1 MSNPFPASEKPSP
14 PNSVR
19 SFGAVSSSNH
29 VPSTTSKAEP
39 KAITCPARTQ
49 RDVADAES
57 QPIADSLGY
66 KNGHPPTLGS
76 NGVLDDYEGSDPNT
90 PRLPPTKLGNTD
102 LENIPHEAAVSL
114 DPPDQPS
121 ESFVSSQLEFK
132 GYPYPSSGAAAST
145 FSSSLSE
152 PSAQNFDKQSRSE
165 QEEPAYSYS
174 QDRSHIKAWL
184 ERSQQAYTV
193 PPNNESTPPPYISRT
208 KSHGIAS
215 NTRMSGTWSQ
225 EGAQMSVVPRRE
237 RPTAMGA
244 REEAFSEEKRNRSS
258 SRSSQSRVEKRI
270 EATMADAE
278 PSSHARSRK
287 SSHVLGL
294 FKENKSSHDT
304 KKGQERQRTASD
316 NSIDAFPSGTDM
328 RADEVFRSGH
338 EARPVVSKTHDH
350 REEASEIVGGP
361 VPMRF
366 LQERR
371 QSQPK
376 KQSQLDQQF
385 LRKASATGL
394 KKSRSE
400 TDLTVDDLRP
410 AIGQGQDKVEG
421 VPEHKI
427 PPRLLEEIRDYHN
440 LTTPFHD
447 KFRSTQPKSTGI
459 NLVSKDK
466 QTASRHR
473 EAQMSREEDSDKADL
488 PKLTGEPENEEE
500 ESEHISSALY
510 YPHQAP
516 SPDALEDI
524 SIDDARKRKD
534 SQLETLPDLP
544 DPALTIMGEDEK
556 AEDVDIALQVHNKNR
571 YLHGD
576 LQKARPSSAELDAD
590 RSSEKGFSS
599 ASDSEYDSLD
609 ETKGSIL
616 HEDSSL
622 TDDAEA
628 TPRASPKTRQSYL
641 LSQSRKGHR
650 GPKAPL
656 GAVELKPYNHQVGG
670 HTTVFR
676 FSKRAVC
683 KQLTNR
689 ENEFYEVIER
699 QHPDMLTFLP
709 RYIGVLNVTYRK
721 APKTK
726 KAHTEGEVASAE
738 GAPTS
743 SPGVERDELD
753 IGLASSNR
761 THDQLHPQ
769 PKVENSEE
777 PPRTVSRS
785 QQAGPVPQVI
795 FANNRHIIPEN
806 LYPSSSRT
814 SGLNN
819 GVSTS
824 VHDPYVDQSTPDGRG
839 DGFDLG
845 DQVDGQESRPSLHK
859 HNTSWGAT
867 TVNTRLQE
875 QILREVFG
883 PPIRR
888 RPRSGHQKL
897 QRVSEE
903 SDHSRPTAKRTSGLE
918 PTHDKTQDELNF
930 KNANTDSKSK
940 FEATPDLGAENMSL
954 PQQCHDDLGRQSQP
968 VDAKM
973 ETSQTGSAANGESN
987 GMPIPESRVIKRR
1000 RSDVNLRR
1008 KGNMDSNER
1017 SELEYY
1023 EDDGYGGDQE
1033 DAIFAMDM
1041 DVPSA
1046 AGALAKRER
1055 LTPTETQAPPN
1066 TSHSQG
1072 QNTSNTAKRSSFV
1085 PSSSA
1090 RMERLSATPSNPKQA
1105 QLQPD
1110 ERVQHFLL
1118 LEDLTAGMD
1127 KPCVLDL
1134 KMGTRQYGIDA
1145 DDKKK
1150 KSQRRK
1156 CKATTSQQLGV
1167 RLCGMQV
1174 WNVKEQSYLF
1184 QDKYFGRDLKAG
1196 HEFQAALTRF
1206 LYDGLSYTSVST
1218 HVAVLLE
1225 KISKLE
1231 NIIRDLPGYRFY
1243 SSSLLMLYDG
1253 GAKGSPE
1260 SSKTGR
1266 IASGDTHKKAK
1277 SSINIKIV
1285 DFANCVTAEDELPE
1299 SVPCPPHDPDGIDK
1313 GYLRGLRSLRMYLQ
1327 RIWEDAKRQE
1337 DAEMGRP
1344 ESPVTVPSA
1353 WKVDDSS
1360 EDQGYVSI

>member
-1 MSNPFPASEKPSP
+1 MSNPFFASENPSP
-14 PNSVR
+14 PDAVR
-19 SFGAVSSSNH
+19 SFGAVRDSNH
-29 VPSTTSKAEP
+29 VQSTTPKAKP
-39 KAITCPARTQ
+39 KAIIGSALAQ
-49 RDVADAES
+49 RDGPDTISQPVADNLDD
-57 QPIADSLGY
+57 Q
-66 KNGHPPTLGS
+66 NGHLYTLGS
-76 NGVLDDYEGSDPNT
+76 NGVLDEYEGSDPNT
-90 PRLPPTKLGNTD
+90 PRLPPTQLGNTD

-114 DPPDQPS
+114 DLPDQPS
-121 ESFVSSQLEFK
+121 RSLVSSQLESK
-132 GYPYPSSGAAAST
+132 RYPYPSSGAAAST

-152 PSAQNFDKQSRSE
+152 PNTQTPNKPTGSDHQAPPSSF
-165 QEEPAYSYS
+165 S
-174 QDRSHIKAWL
+174 QDRSHIRTWL
-184 ERSQQAYTV
+184 ERSQQAYNRPHT
-193 PPNNESTPPPYISRT
+193 NETTALPYIPRA
-208 KSHGIAS
+208 KSYGIAS
-215 NTRMSGTWSQ
+215 NPPMSGTWGQ
-225 EGAQMSVVPRRE
+225 EGPQTSVGPGPE
-237 RPTAMGA
+237 RPTAMEA
-244 REEAFSEEKRNRSS
+244 REEAFSEKRNRSS

-294 FKENKSSHDT
+294 FKENKSSHDI

-316 NSIDAFPSGTDM
+316 NSIDVFPSGTNT
-328 RADEVFRSGH
+328 RADDVFRSEH
-338 EARPVVSKTHDH
+338 EGPPIPSETGDTDNASGTT
-350 REEASEIVGGP
+350 EEPFPMQSE
-361 VPMRF
+361 
-366 LQERR
+366 QEQR
-371 QSQPK
+371 QGQPK
-376 KQSQLDQQF
+376 KQSQVHQQ
-385 LRKASATGL
+385 LSRSLSANTSAKGP

-400 TDLTVDDLRP
+400 TNLTADDWRP
-410 AIGQGQDKVEG
+410 PNVKRQDKADG
-421 VPEHKI
+421 VPEHNI

-459 NLVSKDK
+459 NQVSKDK
-466 QTASRHR
+466 ETTNRHR
-473 EAQMSREEDSDKADL
+473 EVQLPGPKDSDKADL
-488 PKLTGEPENEEE
+488 QNLAGEPENEEE

-534 SQLETLPDLP
+534 SQLETEPNLP
-544 DPALTIMGEDEK
+544 DPALPITSEDEK

-576 LQKARPSSAELDAD
+576 LQKVRPFSAEPDTD
-590 RSSEKGFSS
+590 GFSETGFS
-599 ASDSEYDSLD
+599 SDSEYESL
-609 ETKGSIL
+609 EESKGSTL
-616 HEDSSL
+616 REDSSL

-641 LSQSRKGHR
+641 RSRSRKAHR

-699 QHPDMLTFLP
+699 QHPDLLRFLP

-726 KAHTEGEVASAE
+726 KPNEETEVASTEGDAE
-738 GAPTS
+738 PSPALEHDAPEIGIA
-743 SPGVERDELD
+743 SPNGNHDVLQPEAK
-753 IGLASSNR
+753 LAG
-761 THDQLHPQ
+761 
-769 PKVENSEE
+769 SEE

-785 QQAGPVPQVI
+785 QQTGPVPQVI

-806 LYPSSSRT
+806 MYPLPSRT
-814 SGLNN
+814 NGLNS
-819 GVSTS
+819 GVSTIGQN
-824 VHDPYVDQSTPDGRG
+824 PQIDQNTPGG
-839 DGFDLG
+839 HGEGSSLA
-845 DQVDGQESRPSLHK
+845 DQVNGQEARPTLHK
-859 HNTSWGAT
+859 HNASWGAT
-867 TVNTRLQE
+867 TVNTKLQE

-883 PPIRR
+883 PPIGRR
-888 RPRSGHQKL
+888 SRHGNQKL
-897 QRVSEE
+897 PRVSEE
-903 SDHSRPTAKRTSGLE
+903 SDHRRPNTKRASIHSSTLDKSRNGPNSKD
-918 PTHDKTQDELNF
+918 P
-930 KNANTDSKSK
+930 NTGSKSD
-940 FEATPDLGAENMSL
+940 ATPEAGAENLSL
-954 PQQCHDDLGRQSQP
+954 SHQRHDDLVRQNQP
-968 VDAKM
+968 ADA
-973 ETSQTGSAANGESN
+973 QTEKTVLAANGEPN
-987 GMPIPESRVIKRR
+987 GLPIPESRIIKRR

-1023 EDDGYGGDQE
+1023 EDDGYGGDEE
-1033 DAIFAMDM
+1033 DAMFAMDM

-1055 LTPTETQAPPN
+1055 PISTAQTQAKSTYGPSQSPSNATKGSSLAPN
-1066 TSHSQG
+1066 
-1072 QNTSNTAKRSSFV
+1072 NSFE
-1085 PSSSA
+1085 
-1090 RMERLSATPSNPKQA
+1090 MERLSATPSNPKQA

-1118 LEDLTAGMD
+1118 LEDLTSGMD

-1145 DDKKK
+1145 DEKKK

-1184 QDKYFGRDLKAG
+1184 EDKYFGRDLKAG

-1218 HVAVLLE
+1218 HIAVLLE

-1231 NIIRDLPGYRFY
+1231 DIIRDLPGYRFY

-1260 SSKTGR
+1260 SAKTGQTV
-1266 IASGDTHKKAK
+1266 SGDRQKRAK
-1277 SSINIKIV
+1277 SSISIKIV

-1327 RIWEDAKRQE
+1327 RIWKDAKRQE

-1344 ESPVTVPSA
+1344 ESSVSMPSA
-1353 WKVDDSS
+1353 CKVDDSVG
-1360 EDQGYVSI
+1360 DQGYVSI